1 MSENLPNISLD
12 DIENEYARSNEGA
25 NDKKPS
31 TFSEKNYLNVR
42 LAKGENV
49 KQITIRILPTS
60 ETVANPFTHVH
71 FHSVQLK
78 DAEKGETQWKTY
90 VCLNPRNNP
99 DIDHEQFGN
108 KCPFCEENYKAYQ
121 ESIKEGVSP
130 AQKEILQKYSISNKP
145 KEAVILRCIERGKEN
160 EGVKFWKFN
169 IRQDKT
175 DPYNKLINLVRQR
188 NLESIKALGV
198 KKNILDCYSGR
209 DIHLTIT
216 RGNTENQ
223 TSIDIMEDGFDTPAS
238 KDKQQIVD
246 WINDPK
252 KWSDVFTCKPYD
264 YLRLVIDG
272 KTPWFD
278 REQKKWVDR
287 AEYNSAHGYKTETVT
302 TAAEEV
308 PQQPT
313 EVITDSDDLPF

>member
-1 MSENLPNISLD
+1 MPENLPNISLD

-216 RGNTENQ
+216 ADARRFEWKFFV
-223 TSIDIMEDGFDTPAS
+223 ICRFH
-238 KDKQQIVD
+238 
-246 WINDPK
+246 
-252 KWSDVFTCKPYD
+252 CKPCDFIVYFQFGF
-264 YLRLVIDG
+264 V
-272 KTPWFD
+272 
-278 REQKKWVDR
+278 
-287 AEYNSAHGYKTETVT
+287 H
-302 TAAEEV
+302 V
-308 PQQPT
+308 PVHFQNRRSRFPQGIQGNAGIIQYQGGQLGRIPGG
-313 EVITDSDDLPF
+313 